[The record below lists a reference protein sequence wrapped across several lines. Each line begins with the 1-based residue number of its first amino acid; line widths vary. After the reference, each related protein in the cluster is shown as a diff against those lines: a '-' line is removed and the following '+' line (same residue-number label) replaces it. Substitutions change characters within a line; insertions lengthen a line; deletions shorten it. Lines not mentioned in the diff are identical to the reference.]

1 VKQQRM
7 ASSEWRIVNGF
18 DHPQSYG
25 LSVEG
30 CGSGFSSEHKT
41 HNSQLSLH
49 LLFRA
54 RQQPADDG
62 TEQGSPNG
70 ACGYAST
77 AATFSRRKSDNLLQ
91 CQSD

>member
-1 VKQQRM
+1 M

-54 RQQPADDG
+54 RQKPADDG
-62 TEQGSPNG
+62 TEQGSPDG

-77 AATFSRRKSDNLLQ
+77 AATFSRRKSDDLL
-91 CQSD
+91 

>member
-1 VKQQRM
+1 VGQ
-7 ASSEWRIVNGF
+7 
-18 DHPQSYG
+18 D
-25 LSVEG
+25 
-30 CGSGFSSEHKT
+30 FSLNTQPS
-41 HNSQLSLH
+41 NLQLSLH

-62 TEQGSPNG
+62 TEQGSPDG